1 MARYKVYRNPHNG
14 HTEKVKDGFNWVVL
28 FFGPL
33 WHLFNGL
40 VAQGIG
46 WLLIAFIAG
55 LPTLGI
61 GSIIVW
67 IIAGFKA
74 NKQKEK
80 KYLENGWHYIGYK
93 GEENTI

>member
-80 KYLENGWHYIGYK
+80 KYLENGWHYIGYE

>member
-1 MARYKVYRNPHNG
+1 MRGTKP
-14 HTEKVKDGFNWVVL
+14 TECTTGTRKRSGRIQSVVL